1 MKMLVRGLLVCVCI
15 GTVGCV
21 GNTAAPD
28 RPAAERPRAAEAI
41 PPAPAE
47 SPPPSPEATPFPT
60 NPPPPHDTTP
70 PATTPTEPTPVPTG
84 ATWAE
89 ASPGLRVSREA
100 RALEFDGTV
109 PIDVHGKA
117 PRVFLE
123 VLVCSRDTR
132 EHESLVVTDVKPSSV
147 HAALLM
153 LGMTPGTPGS
163 WQFEHATLTSTPPSG
178 PRLKVGVR
186 FEKDGTTT
194 TEPIEAWVANLRG
207 GPSLADRDPAQHLVF
222 AGSRFVMRD
231 GVDTYAA
238 DADGTLVGL
247 AAFGSETV
255 AWTAM
260 YHPDSAFEQPQWVA
274 DPARVPAFGTKVT
287 VVITAAD

>member
-28 RPAAERPRAAEAI
+28 RPAAERPRATEAI

-60 NPPPPHDTTP
+60 DPPPPQNTTP
-70 PATTPTEPTPVPTG
+70 PATTPTEPTPVPTA

-163 WQFEHATLTSTPPSG
+163 WPE
-178 PRLKVGVR
+178 
-186 FEKDGTTT
+186 
-194 TEPIEAWVANLRG
+194 NL
-207 GPSLADRDPAQHLVF
+207 SV
-222 AGSRFVMRD
+222 RD
-231 GVDTYAA
+231 G
-238 DADGTLVGL
+238 
-247 AAFGSETV
+247 SN
-255 AWTAM
+255 
-260 YHPDSAFEQPQWVA
+260 
-274 DPARVPAFGTKVT
+274 R
-287 VVITAAD
+287 